1 MTKKTAVIVDSSAAL
16 PAEIRRS
23 YGIEEVSIPIL
34 FGQET
39 YMGGQDLTSLADLVE
54 LMTKK
59 DVLPTT
65 SQPSPAEWEQAL
77 NQAVQAGYTE
87 AIIITLS
94 SGISGALQTA
104 KLVADGFDGLEEI
117 LVVDSKLTNMGQA
130 SQALL
135 AAKLAEK
142 GCTLVEID
150 QALAAFREDLG
161 VRLVVND
168 ISHLKRT
175 GRLSRGQA
183 LIGGLLNIK
192 PILSFDIVGDGK
204 IGAVGKARKM
214 SGAKEQIQEAF
225 EDYLRAAD
233 FPVRAYIIDGNNA
246 KLGDKWLKDFQA
258 KYPTVAFER
267 ASMDPVI
274 GVHTG
279 DGAMAVIWS
288 HDWQDMAKE
297 D

>member
-1 MTKKTAVIVDSSAAL
+1 MTKKTAIIVDSSAAL

-94 SGISGALQTA
+94 SGISGAFQTA
-104 KLVADGFDGLEEI
+104 KLVAAGFTGLEEI

-142 GCTLVEID
+142 GRTLAEID
-150 QALAAFREDLG
+150 QALSDFRKNLG

-192 PILSFDIVGDGK
+192 PILSFDIVLDGK

-225 EDYLRAAD
+225 EDYLKVAD

-246 KLGDKWLKDFQA
+246 KLGDKWLKDFQS

-288 HDWQDMAKE
+288 QDWQVMAKE

>member
-1 MTKKTAVIVDSSAAL
+1 MTKKTAIIVDSSAAL

-94 SGISGALQTA
+94 SGISGAFQTA

-142 GCTLVEID
+142 GRTLAEID

-258 KYPTVAFER
+258 KYPTVTFER

-288 HDWQDMAKE
+288 HDWQVMAKE
-297 D
+297 A